1 MLCNACGV
9 EVSEGTEICPN
20 CGAAGSEVSEP
31 LENDQSNRTL
41 AYGEEP
47 AGYETTKLDDAA
59 PVACAVHDYAVAAGN
74 CDECGKPC
82 CDRCLITD
90 GERKQCQECAG
101 ALKSQTADKSQTAEP
116 TPQQTAPAARYQT
129 APVNRGQKKSGA
141 STGLVIVGLL
151 VVAIIGAGIWIYLKS
166 SGPRPV
172 KLTAHDMELLLS
184 EALAPNQ
191 LQMLSNSPDQKKELT
206 KQLKRILAL
215 AYEGEKL
222 GLEKRPRIGSEIKF
236 REDQALV
243 AAYKKKNPSA
253 QASDEEVT
261 AHLEANP
268 KEFDEFL
275 EANPQF
281 KRGAEPNEELRND
294 FAKFKVMAERARKG
308 GLDKEESIKLMLLLQ
323 RSQALAGAYIVELQ
337 KPEIEQY
344 YNDHKE
350 ELDEVHARHILIR
363 VQSPDSKEEARKQ
376 AQTLLDRVHG
386 GEDFAS
392 LAKQY
397 SHDGSKDEGG
407 DLGFFGRGQMVP
419 EFEKA
424 AFSLKPGE
432 VSDLVETQFG
442 FHIIKVEDRREPS
455 LDDPD
460 FQQQVLTKLDQTQ
473 LEKKIDDIAAASKVE
488 VPEDFNINT
497 QPSVPPSFAPGGER
511 PF

>member
-20 CGAAGSEVSEP
+20 CGAAASEVSAP

-41 AYGEEP
+41 ASGEEP
-47 AGYETTKLDDAA
+47 AVYETTKLDDAA

-101 ALKSQTADKSQTAEP
+101 ALKSQTAEP
-116 TPQQTAPAARYQT
+116 AAQHTAPAAQYQT
-129 APVNRGQKKSGA
+129 APVGRGQKKSGA
-141 STGLVIVGLL
+141 GTGLVIVGLL
-151 VVAIIGAGIWIYLKS
+151 VVAIIGAGIWTYLKS

-222 GLEKRPRIGSEIKF
+222 GLEKRAKIGSEIKF
-236 REDQALV
+236 REDQALG

-253 QASDEEVT
+253 QPSDEEVT
-261 AHLEANP
+261 ARLEANP

-281 KRGAEPNEELRND
+281 KRGGGPDEEQRKN
-294 FAKFKVMAERARKG
+294 FAKFKVMAERARKD
-308 GLDKEESIKLMLLLQ
+308 GLDKEETTKLMLLLQ
-323 RSQALAGAYIVELQ
+323 RSQVLAGAYIVELQ

-344 YNDHKE
+344 YNDHKD

-363 VQSPDSKEEARKQ
+363 VESPDSKEEARKQ
-376 AQTLLDRVHG
+376 AQTILDRVHG

-407 DLGFFGRGQMVP
+407 DLGFFGRGAMVP

-442 FHIIKVEDRREPS
+442 FHIIKVEEHREPS
-455 LDDPD
+455 LDDPA

-488 VPEDFNINT
+488 VPEDFNIKT
-497 QPSVPPSFAPGGER
+497 QPTVPPSFAPGGER